1 MPLNVTTISDRER
14 MKTLT
19 ARLKHRVVI
28 QKAEQQVDTG
38 DGFGDYPTAAPI
50 KRGYVDL
57 KTVWCFI
64 QPKSS
69 LTDFVSAVRGEQEF
83 DRVTHEF
90 WVRREAVRGL
100 GAAFSAAYST
110 GFDTVQ
116 QINPIKNDFFLFL
129 KEGTTTKGR
138 RFQCKETRM
147 DERNHEYL
155 MIRCKEVEEV
165 GTGWAP

>member
-1 MPLNVTTISDRER
+1 MPLKLTTVTDRER
-14 MKTLT
+14 MKTLS
-19 ARLKHRVVI
+19 ARLKFRVTI
-28 QKAEQQVDTG
+28 QKAEQQVDLG

-57 KTVWCFI
+57 KTIWCYI
-64 QPKSS
+64 QPKAS

-110 GFDTVQ
+110 DFDTVQ
-116 QINPIKNDFFLFL
+116 QINPIKNEYFLFL
-129 KEGTTTKGR
+129 KEGVYKGR
-138 RFQCKETRM
+138 RFQCKETRW
-147 DERNHEYL
+147 DERNHEFL
-155 MIRCKEVEEV
+155 MVRCKEVEEV
-165 GTGWAP
+165 GTGWTP